1 MIAMLKGPFLYKSP
15 TRVIINAGGVGY
27 EVHISLNTFSAI
39 QNTTEAILHTYLKV
53 SEDAFTLYGF
63 AEEQEKEMFLKLISV
78 SGVGAATAR
87 MMLSSLRPA
96 ELALAISSGNT
107 RQLESIKGIGR
118 KTAERMV
125 VELKDKMGLKS
136 AVQPISGVVHTTPE
150 GDALEALIALGI
162 GKPMAEQ
169 ALRKALA
176 GGATVS
182 DVESIIK
189 HALKSL

>member
-1 MIAMLKGPFLYKSP
+1 
-15 TRVIINAGGVGY
+15 VNAAGVGY

-39 QNTTEAILHTYLKV
+39 QNASEALLHTYLKV

-87 MMLSSLRPA
+87 MMLSSLKPA
-96 ELALAISSGNT
+96 EIALAISSGNT
-107 RQLESIKGIGR
+107 RQLESVKGIGR

-125 VELKDKMGLKS
+125 VELKDKMGMKG
-136 AVQPISGVVHTTPE
+136 AVQPISGVMHTTPE
-150 GDALEALIALGI
+150 ADALEALIALGI
-162 GKPMAEQ
+162 GKPLAEQ
-169 ALRKALA
+169 AIRKVLA
-176 GGATVS
+176 SGEPVN

-189 HALKSL
+189 KALKSL